1 MAQPRGSAAPDALR
15 KRVLS
20 RVNSEPEPARRRL
33 AHAASRRLRGRGP
46 VLAAV
51 LLFGALL
58 AACVALLPLGGSS
71 RPLGKTSL
79 AAEFRSAHAALHR
92 VGAHAELNISGMP
105 QAPVGEVY
113 QVWLARRGGAP
124 RPTDALFTVTKA
136 GNGSVEVPGTL
147 RGIREVMVTRE
158 PVGGSSHPTSPAV
171 LEVQLG
177 RDSSG

>member
-1 MAQPRGSAAPDALR
+1 
-15 KRVLS
+15 
-20 RVNSEPEPARRRL
+20 
-33 AHAASRRLRGRGP
+33 